1 MKRVPLDRDEF
12 HLTKN
17 RNSARGGQVLTD
29 EYPAIAGF
37 FFLYCLKSRKK
48 LNRTSVI
55 QKETCYY
62 YEKHK

>member
-29 EYPAIAGF
+29 EDPAFAGF
-37 FFLYCLKSRKK
+37 SFSAVNFAINSIYS
-48 LNRTSVI
+48 TSTYKFRLTI
-55 QKETCYY
+55 T
-62 YEKHK
+62 

>member
-29 EYPAIAGF
+29 EDPAFAGF
-37 FFLYCLKSRKK
+37 SFSAVNFAINSIY
-48 LNRTSVI
+48 
-55 QKETCYY
+55 
-62 YEKHK
+62 